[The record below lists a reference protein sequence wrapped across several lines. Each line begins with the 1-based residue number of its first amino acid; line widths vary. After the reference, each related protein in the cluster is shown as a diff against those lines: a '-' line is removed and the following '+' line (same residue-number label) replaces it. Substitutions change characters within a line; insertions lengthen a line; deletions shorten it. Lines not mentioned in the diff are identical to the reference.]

1 MKFLSL
7 MFLLL
12 PTLLFAQ
19 EELPAMSIDIDEY
32 HITKQIQ
39 IAKVGD
45 KLRLKNLNFYG
56 GTDKITTESEPELNK
71 LIDILNNKPTLKI
84 EIQGHICC
92 YNEAFNELSHQ
103 RAAAVYR
110 YLAKHGISKKRLAAT
125 GFGGSRPI
133 HKIPEKDE
141 WEREANRRVEI
152 EIKAI

>member
-1 MKFLSL
+1 MRFLYIT
-7 MFLLL
+7 LLL
-12 PTLLFAQ
+12 FPFILFAQ

-32 HITKQIQ
+32 QITKQIQ
-39 IAKVGD
+39 VAKVGD

-71 LIDILNNKPTLKI
+71 LIDILNNKPNLKI

-103 RAAAVYR
+103 RAAAVYH
-110 YLAKHGISKKRLAAT
+110 YLVKRGISKKRLAAT

-133 HKIPEKDE
+133 HKIPENDE